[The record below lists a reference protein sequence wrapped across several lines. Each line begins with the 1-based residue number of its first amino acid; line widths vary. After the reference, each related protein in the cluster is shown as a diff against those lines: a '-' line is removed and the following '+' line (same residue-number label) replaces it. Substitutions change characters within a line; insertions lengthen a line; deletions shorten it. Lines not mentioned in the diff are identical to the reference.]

1 MHHTTVAELK
11 KANKINS
18 NFIRAGAHLL
28 IPVSTALADE
38 AEANA
43 LAKQKLQQ
51 GKKFNY
57 SVKAGDTWWNIAK
70 AHTVDVFELTQ
81 WNKKTPSDVLHSG
94 QQLIIWQPNQTVS
107 KLKAINYTI
116 RNGDSLWT
124 ISRKFNVTVDKV
136 KKWNGLSDRTLLQ
149 PGQKL
154 TLYVDPTIQISH
166 S

>member
-1 MHHTTVAELK
+1 M
-11 KANKINS
+11 
-18 NFIRAGAHLL
+18 
-28 IPVSTALADE
+28 
-38 AEANA
+38 
-43 LAKQKLQQ
+43 AKRKLQQ

-107 KLKAINYTI
+107 KLKVINYTI

-136 KKWNGLSDRTLLQ
+136 KEWNGLSDRTLLQ